1 MIRSLMKITTL
12 GHAGLYIQT
21 RAGSILCDPWVNPA
35 YFASWFPFPDN
46 SGLDWEA
53 YRTPDY
59 LYVSHLH
66 RDHFDAEHLRHRVSR
81 DAVVLLPAYP
91 IDDLRE
97 ALSALGFTQFVELPN
112 GEPVERDGLRLMINA
127 LVTPVDGP
135 IGDSAL
141 AVDDG
146 QARVFNQNDARPL
159 DLGVIREF
167 GEYDA
172 HFLQYSGA
180 IWWPLT
186 YELPERAKA
195 AFGTSKRANGMARA
209 LRYVEAVGAATVVPS
224 AGPPCFL
231 DEPLCGYNDILG
243 DPANPFPDQ
252 RVFLDFMREH
262 GHKEGVL
269 MVPGSVLDPTTGA
282 VTHPASDERIE
293 AIFTDK
299 GGYLDEYARRARPV
313 IEAERATW
321 AAPEVDLFAELKA
334 WFEPLLALAE
344 HMCVGVG
351 GPVLLRIVD
360 DIYAEDGTPEAGP
373 ALDVVIDFPAR
384 EVRHYAGERCRY
396 RFRLPRPVVQR
407 LVADHEID
415 WVNSLFLSLRF
426 VASRVGAYNE
436 YVYTFFKCLSAER
449 ISYAEAWYA
458 DRDNVDERVR
468 IDDWIV
474 QRRCPHLRADLG
486 QFGSITGDVLTCSM
500 HGWSFDLPS
509 GRCLNADGHEIAAS
523 RVDAADG
530 ERPDRD
536 TADGADAASPAAGAS
551 AARGSS

>member
-1 MIRSLMKITTL
+1 MKVTTL
-12 GHAGLYIQT
+12 GHAGLHIQT

-53 YRTPDY
+53 YRSPDY

-66 RDHFDAEHLRHRVSR
+66 RDHFDAEHLREKVSR
-81 DAVVLLPAYP
+81 DATVLLPAYP
-91 IDDLRE
+91 IEDLRE
-97 ALSALGFTQFVELPN
+97 ALEALGFTRFLTLPN
-112 GEPVERDGLRLMINA
+112 GESVQRDGLRLMINA

-146 QARVFNQNDARPL
+146 EASIFNQNDARPV
-159 DLGVIREF
+159 DLSVVRDF
-167 GEYDA
+167 GGFDA

-186 YELPERAKA
+186 YDLPERAKA

-209 LRYVEAVGAATVVPS
+209 LRYVEAVGASVVVPS

-231 DEPLCGYNDILG
+231 DAELFPFNDILR

-252 RVFLDFMREH
+252 MVFLDYLREH
-262 GHKEGVL
+262 GHDEGVL
-269 MVPGSVLDPTTGA
+269 MIPGSVLELSGGTSA
-282 VTHPASDERIE
+282 VSQPAPVERIE
-293 AIFTDK
+293 AIFADK
-299 GGYLDEYARRARPV
+299 GAYLDAYAARVRPR
-313 IEAERATW
+313 IEAERAGW
-321 AAPEVDLFAELKA
+321 AAPGVDVLGELKT
-334 WFEPLLALAE
+334 WFEPLLGLAD
-344 HMCVGVG
+344 HVCDGVG
-351 GPVLLRIVD
+351 GPVLLRIMD
-360 DIYAEDGTPEAGP
+360 DIHAAEDSPGADS
-373 ALDVVIDFPAR
+373 LDIVIDFPGR
-384 EVRHYAGERCRY
+384 EVRSHAGERCRY
-396 RFRLPRPVVQR
+396 TFKLPRPVVER
-407 LVADHEID
+407 LVAEHEID

-458 DRDNVDERVR
+458 DRDKVDEHVR
-468 IDDWIV
+468 IDDWVV

-486 QFGSITGDVLTCSM
+486 QFGTIEGDVLTCSM
-500 HGWSFDLPS
+500 HGWQFDLPS
-509 GRCLNADGHEIAAS
+509 GRCLNAGGHEISARRADADVPSEAGSRAGSQAAS
-523 RVDAADG
+523 
-530 ERPDRD
+530 E
-536 TADGADAASPAAGAS
+536 PAAG
-551 AARGSS
+551 